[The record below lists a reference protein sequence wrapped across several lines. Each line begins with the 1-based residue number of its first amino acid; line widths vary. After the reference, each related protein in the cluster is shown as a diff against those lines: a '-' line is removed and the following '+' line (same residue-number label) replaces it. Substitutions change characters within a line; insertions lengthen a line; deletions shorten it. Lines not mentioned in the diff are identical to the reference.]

1 MATAGQALRLCVRS
15 CHRTPTASRIAPRA
29 ATQFPQQS
37 PQHFQRRT
45 FATSPAR
52 RALGDGEE
60 EGVDRSLYRVQ
71 ESVEDVVKKLK
82 PAEVEALQRMRKGD
96 PSAQSLSLEQWL
108 DRQWGKADEETA
120 EQERVNPLVTN
131 REYKMLAP
139 RVRANRQSF
148 WYDPDAPEVD
158 TENIVDEFDEDDM
171 TSMAH
176 GKLDEIREHRHYHR
190 IMAWEMPLLAKLAKP
205 FEPPAKDEVLR
216 FRYTTYMGEHHPA
229 EKKVAVEFSPVDL
242 NLTPVQA
249 DKLRKLAGARWHP
262 EKDIIKMSSEK
273 FEHQAQNKRYLCD
286 LVDTLVATAKD
297 PKDTF
302 EDIPLDTRH
311 HQSKEKPRFPV
322 EWRMTEERRKELAA
336 FREQGEKADAAKI
349 EDGLL
354 IDGMGTIERFLEQP
368 VVVEGKEAELVAVR
382 RSGAKNARR

>member
-15 CHRTPTASRIAPRA
+15 CRRTPTAPRIAPRA
-29 ATQFPQQS
+29 ATQFHQQPPQQ
-37 PQHFQRRT
+37 FQRRT
-45 FATSPAR
+45 FAASPAR
-52 RALGDGEE
+52 RARGDEDE
-60 EGVDRSLYRVQ
+60 EGVDKSLYRVQ
-71 ESVEDVVKKLK
+71 ETVEDVVKKLK
-82 PAEVEALQRMRKGD
+82 PAEVEALQRMRKSD
-96 PSAQSLSLEQWL
+96 PSAQSLSLEEWL
-108 DRQWGKADEETA
+108 DRQWTKADEEA
-120 EQERVNPLVTN
+120 ERQEPLVSN

-139 RVRANRQSF
+139 RVKPNRQSF
-148 WYDPDAPEVD
+148 WYDPDAPMVD

-229 EKKVAVEFSPVDL
+229 EKKVVVEFSPVDL
-242 NLTPVQA
+242 DLTPVQA
-249 DKLRKLAGARWHP
+249 DKLRKLAGPRWNP

-273 FEHQAQNKRYLCD
+273 FEHQAQNKRYLSD
-286 LVDTLVATAKD
+286 LVDKLVATAKD

-302 EDIPLDTRH
+302 EDVPLDTRH
-311 HQSKEKPRFPV
+311 HQFKEKPRFPV

-336 FREQGEKADAAKI
+336 FRQQGEKADAAKV
-349 EDGLL
+349 EEGLL
-354 IDGMGTIERFLEQP
+354 VDGMGTIERFLEQP
-368 VVVEGKEAELVAVR
+368 AQAEVKEAELVAVR
-382 RSGAKNARR
+382 RGGSKNARR

>member
-15 CHRTPTASRIAPRA
+15 CRRTPTAPRIAPRA
-29 ATQFPQQS
+29 ATQFPQQ
-37 PQHFQRRT
+37 QFQRRT
-45 FATSPAR
+45 FAASPAR
-52 RALGDGEE
+52 RARGDGDE
-60 EGVDRSLYRVQ
+60 EGVDSSLYRVQ

-82 PAEVEALQRMRKGD
+82 PAEVEALQRMRKSD
-96 PSAQSLSLEQWL
+96 PSAQSLSLEEWL
-108 DRQWGKADEETA
+108 DRQWTKADEEA
-120 EQERVNPLVTN
+120 ERQGPLVTN

-139 RVRANRQSF
+139 RVKPNRQSF
-148 WYDPDAPEVD
+148 WFDPDAPMED

-229 EKKVAVEFSPVDL
+229 EKKVVVEFSPVDL
-242 NLTPVQA
+242 DLTPVQA
-249 DKLRKLAGARWHP
+249 DKLRKLAGPRWNP

-273 FEHQAQNKRYLCD
+273 FEHQAQNKRYLSD

-336 FREQGEKADAAKI
+336 FRQQGEKADAAKV
-349 EDGLL
+349 EEGLL
-354 IDGMGTIERFLEQP
+354 VDGMGTIERFLEQP
-368 VVVEGKEAELVAVR
+368 AQAEVKEAELVAVR
-382 RSGAKNARR
+382 RGGAKNARR